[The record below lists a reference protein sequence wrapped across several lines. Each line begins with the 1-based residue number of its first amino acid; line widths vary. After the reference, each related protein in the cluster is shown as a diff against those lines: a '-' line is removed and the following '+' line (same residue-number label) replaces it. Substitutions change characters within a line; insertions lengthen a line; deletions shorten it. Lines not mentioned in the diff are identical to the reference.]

1 VDLKTTEI
9 EEMPLPFNSPSEN
22 TVLFEIMYEIEHRA
36 VLTEE
41 SYKALAEKLA
51 REATLL
57 GTDDKE
63 VSYYIFPDKLL
74 KVVQNTSKG
83 TAKLSLKLTAL
94 GAGSSFQEFEVPF
107 PEDSFEM
114 MKSICENISTPDQI
128 ISGTQKRT
136 NYEYKDVE
144 IALKWSED
152 WGYHAEFEI
161 MISDLSE
168 KEGADV
174 RIHEAAKTLSVPL
187 MTEEE
192 VAAFSAEVR
201 AKKKG
206 V

>member
-1 VDLKTTEI
+1 
-9 EEMPLPFNSPSEN
+9 
-22 TVLFEIMYEIEHRA
+22 MYEIEHRA

-41 SYKALAEKLA
+41 AYKQLAEKLA

-57 GTDDKE
+57 GADDKE

-74 KVVQNTSKG
+74 KVVRNISKG
-83 TAKLSLKLTAL
+83 TGKLSLKLNAL
-94 GAGSSFQEFEVPF
+94 GAGSSFQEFEVSF
-107 PEDSFEM
+107 PEDSFETM
-114 MKSICENISTPDQI
+114 RNICKNISTPDQV

-136 NYEYKDVE
+136 NYEYKGVE

-152 WGYHAEFEI
+152 WGYHVEFEV
-161 MISDLSE
+161 MISDLSG
-168 KEGADV
+168 KQDADTHIREV
-174 RIHEAAKTLSVPL
+174 AQNLSVPL

-206 V
+206 RNST

>member
-1 VDLKTTEI
+1 
-9 EEMPLPFNSPSEN
+9 
-22 TVLFEIMYEIEHRA
+22 MYEIEHRA

-41 SYKALAEKLA
+41 TYRELADKLA

-57 GTDDKE
+57 GADDKE
-63 VSYYIFPDKLL
+63 VSYYIFSDKLL
-74 KVVQNTSKG
+74 KVVRNISKG

-107 PEDSFEM
+107 PEESFEM
-114 MKSICENISTPDQI
+114 MESICENISTPDQI

-136 NYEYKDVE
+136 NYEYHGIEV
-144 IALKWSED
+144 ALKWSED

-168 KEGADV
+168 KESADA
-174 RIHEAAKTLSVPL
+174 RIREVAAALAIPL

-192 VAAFSAEVR
+192 VAIFSAAVR
-201 AKKKG
+201 AKKAA
-206 V
+206 

>member
-1 VDLKTTEI
+1 
-9 EEMPLPFNSPSEN
+9 
-22 TVLFEIMYEIEHRA
+22 MYEIEHRA

-41 SYKALAEKLA
+41 AYNQLAEKLA

-57 GTDDKE
+57 GADDKE

-74 KVVQNTSKG
+74 KVVRNISKG

-94 GAGSSFQEFEVPF
+94 GTGSSFQEFEVPF
-107 PEDSFEM
+107 PEDSFET
-114 MKSICENISTPDQI
+114 MKSICENISTPDQV

-136 NYEYKDVE
+136 NYEYKGVE

-161 MISDLSE
+161 MISDPSE
-168 KEGADV
+168 KEAADA
-174 RIHEAAKTLSVPL
+174 RIREAAAALSVPL

-192 VAAFSAEVR
+192 VAAFSAEVQ
-201 AKKKG
+201 AKKKTSS
-206 V
+206 

>member
-1 VDLKTTEI
+1 
-9 EEMPLPFNSPSEN
+9 
-22 TVLFEIMYEIEHRA
+22 MYEIEHRA
-36 VLTEE
+36 VLIETAYAE
-41 SYKALAEKLA
+41 LAEKLA

-74 KVVQNTSKG
+74 KVVRNISKG

-114 MKSICENISTPDQI
+114 MKSICEKISVPDQV

-136 NYEYKDVE
+136 NYEYKGVE
-144 IALKWSED
+144 VALKWSED
-152 WGYHAEFEI
+152 WGYHAEFEV

-168 KEGADV
+168 KETADA
-174 RIHEAAKTLSVPL
+174 RIRDAAKALSVPL

-192 VAAFSAEVR
+192 VGAFSADVR
-201 AKKKG
+201 AKKKSSK
-206 V
+206 

>member
-1 VDLKTTEI
+1 
-9 EEMPLPFNSPSEN
+9 
-22 TVLFEIMYEIEHRA
+22 MYEIEHRA
-36 VLTEE
+36 VLTE
-41 SYKALAEKLA
+41 STYKELSEKLA
-51 REATLL
+51 QEATLL
-57 GTDDKE
+57 GVDDKE

-74 KVVQNTSKG
+74 KVVRNISKG
-83 TAKLSLKLTAL
+83 TGKLSLKLNAL

-114 MKSICENISTPDQI
+114 MKSICASISVPDQV

-136 NYEYKDVE
+136 NYEYQGIE

-161 MISDLSE
+161 MIPDISG
-168 KEGADV
+168 KEVADS
-174 RIHEAAKTLSVPL
+174 RIAGVAKALSVSL

-201 AKKKG
+201 LKKK
-206 V
+206 

>member
-1 VDLKTTEI
+1 
-9 EEMPLPFNSPSEN
+9 
-22 TVLFEIMYEIEHRA
+22 MYEIEHRA
-36 VLTEE
+36 LLTEE
-41 SYKALAEKLA
+41 SYKTLTERLAN
-51 REATLL
+51 EATLL

-74 KVVQNTSKG
+74 KVVRNISKG
-83 TAKLSLKLTAL
+83 TGVLSLKLNTL

-107 PEDSFEM
+107 PEESFET
-114 MKSICENISTPDQI
+114 MKNICENISTPDQV

-136 NYEYKDVE
+136 NCEYKGVE

-168 KEGADV
+168 KESADA
-174 RIHEAAKTLSVPL
+174 RIIEVARALSVSL

-192 VAAFSAEVR
+192 VAAFLAQVKLKNKANE
-201 AKKKG
+201 KKTPR
-206 V
+206 

>member
-1 VDLKTTEI
+1 
-9 EEMPLPFNSPSEN
+9 
-22 TVLFEIMYEIEHRA
+22 MYEIEHRA

-41 SYKALAEKLA
+41 AYTELAEKLA

-74 KVVQNTSKG
+74 KVVRNISKG
-83 TAKLSLKLTAL
+83 TGKISLKLNSL
-94 GAGSSFQEFEVPF
+94 GAGSSFKEFEVPF
-107 PEDSFEM
+107 PEDSFET
-114 MKSICENISTPDQI
+114 MKSICEGISTPDQI

-136 NYEYKDVE
+136 NYEYQGVE

-152 WGYHAEFEI
+152 WGYHVEFEI
-161 MISDLSE
+161 MVSDLSE
-168 KEGADV
+168 KETADA
-174 RIHEAAKTLSVPL
+174 RIHEVAKALSVPL

-201 AKKKG
+201 AKKKNTK
-206 V
+206 